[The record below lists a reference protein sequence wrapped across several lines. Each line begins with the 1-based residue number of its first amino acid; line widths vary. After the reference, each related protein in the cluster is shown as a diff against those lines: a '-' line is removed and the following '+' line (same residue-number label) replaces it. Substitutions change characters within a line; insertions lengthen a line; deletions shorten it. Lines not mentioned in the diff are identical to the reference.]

1 MNRLTRSTS
10 VGIPSPTVFAP
21 TIESDSQVSKHRAVV
36 AVCRELMDRHPEQ
49 DTVKT
54 HPIYPGAYDGI
65 AYTRDKYHRMEHT
78 PAGGGRYH
86 VRTGQI
92 LPQLTVVQVPD
103 GRSTGRS
110 CRNSPTFAD
119 PSSELDP
126 RPTCDHPGASTPSG
140 VCLSSKPPSD
150 PAQTNVAGASWMLA
164 SGADALPA
172 PPGTDPWSPDQVC
185 NQTSRNG
192 RYDSFSFH
200 ATHLFRRIS
209 RDTMDTDSPNT
220 TAICRTD
227 HPASTLFSIW
237 ICSTSRH
244 IIAMYTHRSATLD
257 SVNMKITKCCAST
270 LNTGTLLA
278 SCCILRI

>member
-10 VGIPSPTVFAP
+10 VLIPSPTVFAP

-36 AVCRELMDRHPEQ
+36 AVCRAFTDRHPEQ

-126 RPTCDHPGASTPSG
+126 RPTCDHPGASTPPG

-150 PAQTNVAGASWMLA
+150 PEQTHAAAASSMLA
-164 SGADALPA
+164 RPPRPESVYHPSPHPILNKHTWPVQVGCLLPA
-172 PPGTDPWSPDQVC
+172 PVLCPFRPALTRGHRTRYVTKHPGTDDMTRFHSTPPPCSGEAPATPWT
-185 NQTSRNG
+185 QT
-192 RYDSFSFH
+192 DP
-200 ATHLFRRIS
+200 T
-209 RDTMDTDSPNT
+209 PQ
-220 TAICRTD
+220 
-227 HPASTLFSIW
+227 
-237 ICSTSRH
+237 
-244 IIAMYTHRSATLD
+244 RSAEQTTQHLH
-257 SVNMKITKCCAST
+257 SSRSGSAQPHHT
-270 LNTGTLLA
+270 
-278 SCCILRI
+278 